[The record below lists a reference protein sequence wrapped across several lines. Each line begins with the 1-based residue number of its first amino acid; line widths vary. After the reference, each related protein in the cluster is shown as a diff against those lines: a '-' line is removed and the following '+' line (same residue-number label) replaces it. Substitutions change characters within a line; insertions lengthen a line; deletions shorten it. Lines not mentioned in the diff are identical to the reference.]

1 MNNTNNVNP
10 IFNVSRELN
19 EILIRRKNLI
29 ILPATTPSKGVG
41 HNSSS
46 IIGSILRN
54 IEPYGFTFS
63 PSVINELKEY
73 SPETLIDWFT
83 QVVEPVMKNITGAN
97 HKWSCMYP
105 NFPQQVMDASEAE
118 LYINALVHY
127 LTFGEVLPDYEE
139 KTRLHLICNPNTTKV
154 IDIGCYEDAILIFKN
169 IVSSNVSVSVQ
180 DINDC
185 KVIFNRFPGICTV
198 YLETDSTVIPNK
210 ENLAKITS
218 MVWDTVGYEKCSMK
232 KYFKTATDVLRLY
245 VALSDGDVSLS
256 SPTRF
261 INLSRKFRRNIMNL
275 LESCGKNLTEDMFRY
290 REQWLRVGEKIHP
303 FYYNN
308 KKYNHTIAAFDF
320 IRNKK
325 KPSFF
330 ANKVNNLI
338 DVLKTNNCVTP
349 PTINNLV
356 NILETRPG
364 EFARKLDL
372 VLRCCYNEP
381 MATRVV
387 LNSFESVA
395 NKISIP
401 ILLQLRKHF
410 ANRNYIDDR
419 VFFPKGN
426 VAKAVVI
433 DNNLPHLRT
442 DVCISV
448 NTICN
453 EAIKNK
459 LKEKEPLGK
468 VYIDE
473 EFDNFIMPFSLRNAN
488 PASKIVT
495 RGSRL
500 KVSDDANV
508 IRLFVWWTNIDNSD
522 EESPYSNYRVDLDLS
537 CGFYDENWHLVKRIS
552 YRNLRDGQINCY
564 HSGDITNGGPKNGNG
579 VAEFIDI
586 DLNSIESAKYAAF
599 TVNSFT
605 GQKFSELPNCCFG
618 WMQRNGFNDGEIFEP
633 ATVDMKIDIK
643 SASKVSIP
651 AVFDCESREI
661 IWTDINV
668 SPDKIKPITIEDNSS
683 RIAKAINAIININK
697 PTLYDLVYFNATAR
711 GEIVENKYEADI
723 VFSNDTTEV
732 PIFDNEGVLIDYATI
747 VTAYDIDYFIGS
759 MM

>member
-83 QVVEPVMKNITGAN
+83 QVVEPVMKKITGAN

-127 LTFGEVLPDYEE
+127 LTFGEVLPDYEA
-139 KTRLHLICNPNTTKV
+139 KTRLHLICNPNATKV
-154 IDIGCYEDAILIFKN
+154 IDIGCDEAAILIFKN

-185 KVIFNRFPGICTV
+185 KVIFNRFPEICTV

-218 MVWDTVGYEKCSMK
+218 MVWDSVGYEKCSMK
-232 KYFKTATDVLRLY
+232 RYFKTATDVLRLY

-303 FYYNN
+303 FSYNN

-433 DNNLPHLRT
+433 NNNLPHLRT

-500 KVSDDANV
+500 KVSDDTNI
-508 IRLFVWWTNIDNSD
+508 IRLFVWWTNSD
-522 EESPYSNYRVDLDLS
+522 DESPSRHRVDLDLS

-732 PIFDNEGVLIDYATI
+732 PIFNDEGVVIDYATI

>member
-1 MNNTNNVNP
+1 MNSTNNVNP

-83 QVVEPVMKNITGAN
+83 QVVEPVMKKITGAN

-127 LTFGEVLPDYEE
+127 LTFGEVLPDYEA
-139 KTRLHLICNPNTTKV
+139 KTRLHLICNPNATKV
-154 IDIGCYEDAILIFKN
+154 IDIGCDEAAILIFKN

-185 KVIFNRFPGICTV
+185 KVIFNRFPEICTV

-218 MVWDTVGYEKCSMK
+218 MVWDSVGYEKCSMK
-232 KYFKTATDVLRLY
+232 RYFKTATDVLRLY

-303 FYYNN
+303 FSYNN

-338 DVLKTNNCVTP
+338 DVLKTNNCVTL

-433 DNNLPHLRT
+433 NNNLPHLRT

-488 PASKIVT
+488 PASKIVA

-500 KVSDDANV
+500 KVSDDTNI
-508 IRLFVWWTNIDNSD
+508 IRLFVWWTNSD
-522 EESPYSNYRVDLDLS
+522 DESPSRHRVDLDLS
-537 CGFYDENWHLVKRIS
+537 CGFYDENWHLIKRIS